1 MQIWNIIF
9 VTINAILCEYEKE
22 GRFMEVERTLIR
34 IAVCDDNLRI
44 SSDIEGWIMEY
55 NKGSQANYVVEI
67 YYNGERLCKDMDS
80 GLMYDIIFLDIE
92 LESITGIEVGHYI
105 RGKLHNDD
113 SQIIYISSFTKY
125 ALGLFQVRPMDF
137 LIKPVQKDRIIKSIE
152 TATKLLKK
160 GEVSFQ
166 YKQGRDWNKI
176 YIKDILYFKGKD
188 REVEMVTKDSVIV
201 FYSPLEKVFDQLKDY
216 NFFYAHKSF
225 LINYFHVT
233 DFFYD
238 KLIMSNQDII
248 KIAQTRRREVRQMQK
263 EYLFKEKI

>member
-125 ALGLFQVRPMDF
+125 ALD
-137 LIKPVQKDRIIKSIE
+137 
-152 TATKLLKK
+152 
-160 GEVSFQ
+160 
-166 YKQGRDWNKI
+166 
-176 YIKDILYFKGKD
+176 YFKYGLW
-188 REVEMVTKDSVIV
+188 I
-201 FYSPLEKVFDQLKDY
+201 F
-216 NFFYAHKSF
+216 
-225 LINYFHVT
+225 
-233 DFFYD
+233 
-238 KLIMSNQDII
+238 
-248 KIAQTRRREVRQMQK
+248 
-263 EYLFKEKI
+263 